1 MPWFDSETN
10 LSIFFEMLAPGV
22 GERILDVGAG
32 RGIVANK
39 VMKKGGSEVYA
50 ADHDQ
55 ARVARMR
62 TAFPSLKSYVAETE
76 SLPFEDSFFDK
87 VYSTMAFHH
96 FADIRKPLHE
106 FARVLKPGGALMIVE
121 IKPDSGQGRFLRF
134 VENAI
139 HRSHVKCM
147 DMDQLTAIV
156 KDDGEFEIRKAT
168 ANSYVYFVLCAKAA
182 AP

>member
-10 LSIFFEMLAPGV
+10 LSIFFEMLAPGA

-32 RGIVANK
+32 RGIVADK
-39 VMKKGGSEVYA
+39 VMAKGSNEVYA

-55 ARVARMR
+55 ARIARMR
-62 TAFPSLKSYVAETE
+62 AAFPSLKSYLAETE

-96 FADIRKPLHE
+96 FADARRPLRE
-106 FARVLKPGGALMIVE
+106 FARVLKPGGALLIVE
-121 IKPDSGQGRFLRF
+121 IKPDSGQGRLLRF

-147 DMDQLTAIV
+147 EMDQFTELV
-156 KDDGEFEIRKAT
+156 NEDGEFEIKKTA
-168 ANSYVYFVLCAKAA
+168 ANSYVYFVLCAKGA